1 MMNLPRDACP
11 ADLDEL
17 AERYVLGFL
26 SGEGAAAFEDHYIT
40 CPHCADVVQATD
52 DYVRAMGA
60 AGREVR
66 NEAAKPD
73 AGESSD

>member
-1 MMNLPRDACP
+1 MMNVPRDACP

-26 SGEGAAAFEDHYIT
+26 SGEDAAAFEDHYIT

-52 DYVRAMGA
+52 DYVRAMG
-60 AGREVR
+60 
-66 NEAAKPD
+66 EAAREIRAKQ
-73 AGESSD
+73 ARLR